1 MIEIER
7 RRRGVVVR
15 EGRDGYVTRGGRQ
28 ENVREEKEYGWGG
41 ERKVVPLVL
50 TDYEQVI
57 AENVIDPSDITC

>member
-28 ENVREEKEYGWGG
+28 KNVREEKKYGWG
-41 ERKVVPLVL
+41 ERKVVDEKTWSL
-50 TDYEQVI
+50 T
-57 AENVIDPSDITC
+57 C

>member
-28 ENVREEKEYGWGG
+28 KNVREEKEYGWGG
-41 ERKVVPLVL
+41 ERKVVEENSWGL
-50 TDYEQVI
+50 TPASYCRSRTEGK
-57 AENVIDPSDITC
+57 